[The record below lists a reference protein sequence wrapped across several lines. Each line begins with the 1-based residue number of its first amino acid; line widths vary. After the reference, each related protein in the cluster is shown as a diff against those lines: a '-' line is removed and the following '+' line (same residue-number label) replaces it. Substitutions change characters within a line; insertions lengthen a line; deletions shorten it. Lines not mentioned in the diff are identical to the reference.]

1 MMSDPIVF
9 SDGNIVFDDAKEFDD
24 PQVSDSLKV
33 ILNESMDLN
42 DPEDS
47 MIPRYSIIQR
57 EFQLEV
63 WTLIIQKSGF
73 VTFIICTTFIT
84 CSACILFG
92 LIAVNSFDQRS
103 ASVGPLATRWEMDPM
118 SWDQSGGSAS

>member
-24 PQVSDSLKV
+24 PHVSDSLT
-33 ILNESMDLN
+33 IIFNESMDLN

-63 WTLIIQKSGF
+63 WTLIIQKSGL

-103 ASVGPLATRWEMDPM
+103 ASVGPLATRWEMDSM

>member
-1 MMSDPIVF
+1 MVSDPIVF
-9 SDGNIVFDDAKEFDD
+9 SDRNIVFDDAKNFDD

-33 ILNESMDLN
+33 ILNESVDLN
-42 DPEDS
+42 DAEDS

-63 WTLIIQKSGF
+63 WTLIIQKSGL

>member
-9 SDGNIVFDDAKEFDD
+9 SDGNIVFDDEKKIDD

-33 ILNESMDLN
+33 ILNESVDLN
-42 DPEDS
+42 DAEDS

-57 EFQLEV
+57 EFQLQV
-63 WTLIIQKSGF
+63 WTLIIQKSGL
-73 VTFIICTTFIT
+73 VTFVICTTFIT

>member
-9 SDGNIVFDDAKEFDD
+9 SDRNIVFDDAKKIDD

-63 WTLIIQKSGF
+63 WTLIIQKSGL

>member
-1 MMSDPIVF
+1 MMSDLIVC

-63 WTLIIQKSGF
+63 WTLIIQKSGL

>member
-9 SDGNIVFDDAKEFDD
+9 SDGNIVFHDAKEFDD
-24 PQVSDSLKV
+24 PQISDSLKV

-47 MIPRYSIIQR
+47 MIQR

-63 WTLIIQKSGF
+63 WTLIIQKSGL

>member
-24 PQVSDSLKV
+24 PQGSDSLKV
-33 ILNESMDLN
+33 ILDEDIDLN

-63 WTLIIQKSGF
+63 WTLIIQKSCLLSF
-73 VTFIICTTFIT
+73 VLLSLLAVRVFY
-84 CSACILFG
+84 SA
-92 LIAVNSFDQRS
+92 
-103 ASVGPLATRWEMDPM
+103 
-118 SWDQSGGSAS
+118 

>member
-9 SDGNIVFDDAKEFDD
+9 SDGNIFFDNAKEFDD

-63 WTLIIQKSGF
+63 WTLIIQKSGL

-84 CSACILFG
+84 CSTCILFG

>member
-33 ILNESMDLN
+33 ILNESLDLN
-42 DPEDS
+42 DPEGS

-63 WTLIIQKSGF
+63 WTLIIQRSGL
-73 VTFIICTTFIT
+73 VI
-84 CSACILFG
+84 
-92 LIAVNSFDQRS
+92 
-103 ASVGPLATRWEMDPM
+103 GPESDHWKCLSLTN
-118 SWDQSGGSAS
+118 

>member
-9 SDGNIVFDDAKEFDD
+9 SDRNIVFDDAKKIDD

-63 WTLIIQKSGF
+63 WTLIIQKSGL
-73 VTFIICTTFIT
+73 VTFVICTTFIT

>member
-47 MIPRYSIIQR
+47 MIPRYSIIQW

-63 WTLIIQKSGF
+63 WTLIIQKSL
-73 VTFIICTTFIT
+73 VMV
-84 CSACILFG
+84 LFQY
-92 LIAVNSFDQRS
+92 IH
-103 ASVGPLATRWEMDPM
+103 
-118 SWDQSGGSAS
+118 

>member
-9 SDGNIVFDDAKEFDD
+9 SDGNIVFDDAKKIDD

-33 ILNESMDLN
+33 ILNESVDLN
-42 DPEDS
+42 DAVDS

-63 WTLIIQKSGF
+63 WTLIIQKSGL

>member
-9 SDGNIVFDDAKEFDD
+9 SDRNIVFDDAKNFDD

-47 MIPRYSIIQR
+47 MISRYSIIQR

-63 WTLIIQKSGF
+63 WTLIIQKSGL

>member
-9 SDGNIVFDDAKEFDD
+9 SVGNIVFDDAKEFDD

-33 ILNESMDLN
+33 ILNESLDLN

-47 MIPRYSIIQR
+47 MIPRYSIIQ
-57 EFQLEV
+57 
-63 WTLIIQKSGF
+63 KSGL

>member
-9 SDGNIVFDDAKEFDD
+9 SDRNIVFDDAKKIDD

-42 DPEDS
+42 DPEDL

-63 WTLIIQKSGF
+63 WTLIIQKSGL

>member
-9 SDGNIVFDDAKEFDD
+9 SDGNIVFHDAKEFDD
-24 PQVSDSLKV
+24 PQISDSLKV
-33 ILNESMDLN
+33 ILNEMDLN

-63 WTLIIQKSGF
+63 WTLIIQKSGL

>member
-1 MMSDPIVF
+1 MSDPIVF
-9 SDGNIVFDDAKEFDD
+9 SDGNIVFDYSKEFDD

-63 WTLIIQKSGF
+63 WTLIIQKSGL
-73 VTFIICTTFIT
+73 VTFIICTIFIT